1 MIIRIIGTGLLGTSL
16 GLALRGAYEIQLD
29 DASPMTA
36 ALAQDLGAGTE
47 VTQSSDAPGL
57 VVVATPPD
65 VAADTVNEALTRYPD
80 AIVTDVASVKAIV
93 LDEVG
98 QSRERYV
105 GSHPMAGRE
114 RSGAIAADG
123 DIFIGRPWVVVPH
136 ETSRAEAVDLVK
148 AIALEVGAYPVTM
161 SAAAHDSAVAR
172 VSHVPQLMSSL
183 VATTLVG
190 ASPSSLD
197 LAGQGLRD
205 ITRIAG
211 SDPKLWSTI
220 IAGNSPSVARI
231 LKEIRTDLDVLIAG
245 IDRMA
250 EENSYSG
257 VATVAKIVSEGNV
270 GVSRIPGKHGGAP
283 VRYATVTVLVPDK
296 PGELGRLFTETGEI
310 GVNIED
316 LGLEHSA
323 AQPVGRAAIS
333 VNPAKA
339 QPLAD
344 GLEERGWTIA
354 SVEME
359 ES

>member
-16 GLALRGAYEIQLD
+16 GLALRHRHDIQLE

-47 VTQSSDAPGL
+47 AEPASPAPEL
-57 VVVATPPD
+57 VIVATPPD
-65 VAADTVNEALTRYPD
+65 VAADTVNRALAQFPD
-80 AIVTDVASVKAIV
+80 SFVTDVASVKAIV
-93 LDEVG
+93 LDEVTAD
-98 QSRERYV
+98 RERYV

-123 DIFIGRPWVVVPH
+123 DLFIGRPWVVVPH
-136 ETSRAEAVDLVK
+136 DDSRIEAIELVK
-148 AIALEVGAYPVTM
+148 AIAMEVGAYPVEM

-183 VATTLVG
+183 VATTLVD
-190 ASPSSLD
+190 APPSSLD

-205 ITRIAG
+205 VTRIAG

-220 IAGNSPSVARI
+220 IAGNSASVASI
-231 LKEIRTDLDVLIAG
+231 LKEIRTDLDFLIAG
-245 IDRMA
+245 VDRMA
-250 EENSYSG
+250 EENAYTG
-257 VATVAKIVSEGNV
+257 VANVAKIVSDGNI
-270 GVSRIPGKHGGAP
+270 GASRIPGKHGGAP

-296 PGELGRLFTETGEI
+296 PGELGRLFTEAGEI
-310 GVNIED
+310 GINIED
-316 LGLEHSA
+316 LSLEHSV

-333 VNPAKA
+333 VNPSRA

-344 GLEERGWTIA
+344 GLEARGWTVA

>member
-16 GLALRGAYEIQLD
+16 GLALGKHDIQLD

-36 ALAQDLGAGTE
+36 ALAQDLGAGRE
-47 VTQSSDAPGL
+47 VTPQSPDPDL
-57 VVVATPPD
+57 VIVATPPD
-65 VAADTVNEALTRYPD
+65 VAAMTINRSLDEFPR

-98 QSRERYV
+98 EGRDRYV

-123 DIFIGRPWVVVPH
+123 DLFIGRPWVVVAH
-136 ETSRAEAVDLVK
+136 ESSRPDAVALVK
-148 AIALEVGAYPVTM
+148 QIAMEVGAFPVEM
-161 SAAAHDSAVAR
+161 SAQSHDSAVAR

-183 VATTLVG
+183 TATTLVS
-190 ASPSSLD
+190 APPLSLD

-205 ITRIAG
+205 VTRIAN
-211 SDPKLWSTI
+211 SDPKLWATI
-220 IAGNSPSVARI
+220 IAGNSSSVATI
-231 LKEIRTDLDVLIAG
+231 LKEIRDRLDYLIEGVDTMAA
-245 IDRMA
+245 DR
-250 EENSYSG
+250 SYAG
-257 VATVAKIVSEGNV
+257 VAHVAKIVSDGNI
-270 GVSRIPGKHGGAP
+270 GASRIPGKHGGAP

-316 LGLEHSA
+316 LTLEHSP
-323 AQPVGRAAIS
+323 AQPVGRAALS
-333 VNPAKA
+333 VNPSQA

-359 ES
+359 EN

>member
-16 GLALRGAYEIQLD
+16 GLALSPRHEIQLE

-47 VTQSSDAPGL
+47 VTDESAAPDL
-57 VVVATPPD
+57 VIVATPPD
-65 VAADTVNEALTRYPD
+65 VAADTVNRALTDFPD
-80 AIVTDVASVKAIV
+80 ALVTDVASVKAIV
-93 LDEVG
+93 LAEVG
-98 QSRERYV
+98 PGRERYV

-123 DIFIGRPWVVVPH
+123 DLFIGRPWVVVPH
-136 ETSRAEAVDLVK
+136 ETSRPDAVETVK
-148 AIALEVGAYPVTM
+148 RIAMEVGGFPIEM

-183 VATTLVG
+183 VAATLVD
-190 ASPSSLD
+190 APPSSLD

-205 ITRIAG
+205 VTRIAG

-220 IAGNSPSVARI
+220 IAGNPSSVADI
-231 LKEIRTDLDVLIAG
+231 LREIRSRLDSLIDG
-245 IDRMA
+245 VETMA
-250 EENSYSG
+250 EQNAYTG
-257 VATVAKIVSEGNV
+257 VACVAKVISDGNI

-283 VRYATVTVLVPDK
+283 VRYATVYVLVPDK
-296 PGELGRLFTETGEI
+296 PGELGRLFTEAGEI

-316 LGLEHSA
+316 LTLEHSA

-333 VNPAKA
+333 VNPSRAK
-339 QPLAD
+339 PLAD

>member
-16 GLALRGAYEIQLD
+16 GLALSPKHEIQLE

-36 ALAQDLGAGTE
+36 ALAQDLGAGAEATPD
-47 VTQSSDAPGL
+47 SPAPEA
-57 VVVATPPD
+57 VIVATPPD
-65 VAADTVNEALTRYPD
+65 VAAETVNRALRDFPD
-80 AIVTDVASVKAIV
+80 ALVTDVASVKAIV

-98 QSRERYV
+98 EGRERYV

-123 DIFIGRPWVVVPH
+123 DLFIGRPWVVVPH
-136 ETSRAEAVDLVK
+136 ESSRDDAVALVK
-148 AIALEVGAYPVTM
+148 QIAMEVGAYPVEMT
-161 SAAAHDSAVAR
+161 AAAHDSAVAR

-183 VATTLVG
+183 VAATLVD
-190 ASPSSLD
+190 APPSSLD

-205 ITRIAG
+205 VTRIAG

-220 IAGNSPSVARI
+220 IAGNPAAVGRI
-231 LKEIRTDLDVLIAG
+231 LKEIRASLDALIG
-245 IDRMA
+245 GVEMMA
-250 EENSYSG
+250 EESSYAG
-257 VATVAKIVSEGNV
+257 VADVARVISAGNI
-270 GVSRIPGKHGGAP
+270 GAARIPGKHGGAP

-316 LGLEHSA
+316 LTLEHSA

-333 VNPAKA
+333 VNPSRAK
-339 QPLAD
+339 PLAD

>member
-16 GLALRGAYEIQLD
+16 GLALCHRHDIQLED
-29 DASPMTA
+29 SSPMTA

-47 VTQSSDAPGL
+47 ADDSAPAPDL
-57 VVVATPPD
+57 VIIATPPD
-65 VAADTVNEALTRYPD
+65 VAADTVNRALNQFPS
-80 AIVTDVASVKAIV
+80 ALVTDVASVKAIV
-93 LDEVG
+93 LDEVTVG
-98 QSRERYV
+98 RDRYV

-123 DIFIGRPWVVVPH
+123 DLFIGRPWVIVPH
-136 ETSRAEAVDLVK
+136 EETRDDAVDMVK
-148 AIALEVGAYPVTM
+148 AIAMEVGAYPVQM
-161 SAAAHDSAVAR
+161 SAAAHDNAVAR

-183 VATTLVG
+183 VATTLVD
-190 ASPSSLD
+190 APPSSLD

-205 ITRIAG
+205 VTRIAG

-220 IAGNSPSVARI
+220 IAGNSTSVSVI
-231 LKEIRTDLDVLIAG
+231 LKEIRSHLDFLIEG
-245 IDRMA
+245 VDRMA
-250 EENSYSG
+250 EDNTYTG
-257 VATVAKIVSEGNV
+257 VANVAKIVSEGNI
-270 GVSRIPGKHGGAP
+270 GASRIPGKHGGAP

-316 LGLEHSA
+316 LALEHSV

-333 VNPAKA
+333 VNPSRA

-344 GLEERGWTIA
+344 GLEERGWTVA

-359 ES
+359 EN